1 MKIEIQEIINLLLHT
16 KGTDIS
22 IYEENFLIKTIDKRL
37 MATDNNSYRNYCR
50 YLIANESE
58 IDLLFK
64 SLHISFSEFF
74 RNPLT
79 FAVLEQIIFPSF
91 LEKKKIRKEKDIRI
105 WSAACAAG
113 QESYSLAILFD
124 ELMEISNSKIVC
136 RIFAT
141 DICPL
146 ELSNA
151 SRGVYQTKS
160 VNKVSLQRIQKY
172 FTKKGDSFTIS
183 QNLRKYI
190 DFSVFDLLA
199 EHGYSP
205 PASIFGNFDVIFCSN
220 ILFYYKPEYRIRILE
235 KLSKNLSPGGFL
247 ITGEAEREIVKS
259 FKFREVFPNSAVFQ
273 KDK

>member
-22 IYEENFLIKTIDKRL
+22 IFEENFLIKTIDKRL
-37 MATDNNSYRNYCR
+37 LATDNKSYQDYFR
-50 YLIANESE
+50 YLVANESE
-58 IDLLFK
+58 TDLLFK
-64 SLHISFSEFF
+64 SFHISFSEFF

-91 LEKKKIRKEKDIRI
+91 LEKKKIKKEKDIRI
-105 WSAACAAG
+105 WSAACASG

-124 ELMEISNSKIVC
+124 ELIEASNSKIVC

-141 DICPL
+141 DISPL

-151 SRGVYQTKS
+151 SRGVYPTKS
-160 VNKVSLQRIQKY
+160 VNKVTLQRIKKY
-172 FTKKGDSFTIS
+172 FTKKGESHTIS

-190 DFSVFDLLA
+190 DFSVFDLLT
-199 EHGYSP
+199 EHGDSP

-220 ILFYYKPEYRIRILE
+220 ILFYYKPEYRLRILE
-235 KLSKNLSPGGFL
+235 KLSKNLSSGGFL